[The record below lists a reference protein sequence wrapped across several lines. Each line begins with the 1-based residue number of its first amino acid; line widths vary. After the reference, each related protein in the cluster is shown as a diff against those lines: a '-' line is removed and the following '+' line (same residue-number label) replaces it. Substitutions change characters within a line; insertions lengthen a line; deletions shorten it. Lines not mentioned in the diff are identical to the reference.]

1 MNSGIWRKTGIL
13 ILIFTIARI
22 ILGWMWW
29 CIPFL
34 FIHEMCHCLI
44 GILLGY
50 SIDRIK
56 ILPFGLNAVF
66 IEEFVKP
73 GDDII
78 ISLSGPLI
86 NFAFYIFFSI
96 PAINK
101 NEELNFI
108 REVNLFLFLFNLI
121 PVGFL
126 DGGRIF
132 KSIIKMYFN
141 FYYCYL
147 LSNLSGTIFGCI
159 ISLIALIKMDSY
171 RHIILLG
178 LGIYFIYT
186 GYTGQNELIINIIKD
201 VLFKHS
207 YISERKKLTINL
219 RAYSKETRLID
230 IIKAFN
236 YSSYDVIYV
245 IEDGLLKR
253 KFNETDI
260 IYKYCKYGNISI
272 YDSIRKTDT
281 QEVNYEDYR

>member
-1 MNSGIWRKTGIL
+1 MISSVWKKTGIL
-13 ILIFTIARI
+13 ILIFTFVRI

-29 CIPFL
+29 FIPFL
-34 FIHEMCHCLI
+34 FIHEMFHCLS

-50 SIDRIK
+50 TIDRIK
-56 ILPFGLNAVF
+56 ILPFGLNAIF
-66 IEEFVKP
+66 IEEFIKP
-73 GDDII
+73 RDDII

-86 NFAFYIFFSI
+86 NFVFFIFLSLPF
-96 PAINK
+96 INI
-101 NEELNFI
+101 NQELNFI
-108 REVNLFLFLFNLI
+108 REVNILLFLFNLI
-121 PVGFL
+121 PAGFL
-126 DGGRIF
+126 DGGRVF
-132 KSIIKMYFN
+132 KSIIKIYFN

-147 LSNLSGTIFGCI
+147 LSNLSGIIFGCI
-159 ISLIALIKMDSY
+159 ISLIALIKMNSY

-207 YISERKKLTINL
+207 YISERKKLNINL

-236 YSSYDVIYV
+236 YRSYDVIYV
-245 IEDGLLKR
+245 IECGLLKK

-260 IYKYCKYGNISI
+260 IYNYCKYGNISI

-281 QEVNYEDYR
+281 